1 MNGPCLLAFTTMPF
15 FHYRA
20 LDELRED
27 IGRRGL
33 AVELHGG
40 ASRLAGSVAIG
51 HRTLGNRLAVHP
63 MEGCDGN
70 LDGTPGPL
78 TFRRW
83 RRFAEGG
90 AALLWGEATAVLPEA
105 RANTRQL
112 LISPATAPE
121 LKRLLRE
128 TRAARRARFGA
139 DSEFLVGMQLTHSGR
154 WSHEAPIIAQHAAAL
169 DAVRGSDGARL
180 LSDADLERL
189 EDQFVD
195 AAVLARDIGFD
206 FIDIKQ
212 CHTYL
217 LNELL
222 GSRGRDGRY
231 GGDYDNRTRFVRD
244 VFAKI
249 RAQLGDSIML
259 ATRMNVFDGIP
270 YRAAADGIGAPAA
283 VARPYLDAW
292 GTDADQPTGPDLA
305 EPLRLIGDL
314 GQLGLA
320 LVNVSM
326 GSPYYNPHVGR
337 PFEKAPVGGYQPP
350 EHPLAGVERHIRLTA
365 AVQSAYPDLPVVGTG
380 YSWLRHFALHAGEAS
395 VAAGGVTMVGLGRGA
410 LAYPDF
416 AIDALERG
424 GMQRDKSCIG
434 VSYCTALMRA
444 KHNDLGQYETGCVP
458 RDRMYADVFKAA
470 QGAAKRP

>member
-1 MNGPCLLAFTTMPF
+1 MPF
-15 FHYRA
+15 FHYRS
-20 LDELRED
+20 LEELRDD
-27 IGRRGL
+27 IARRGL
-33 AVELHGG
+33 ALRLSDD
-40 ASRLAGSVAIG
+40 ASFLSQRVTIG
-51 HRTLGNRLAVHP
+51 RHTAGNRLAIHP

-90 AALLWGEATAVLPEA
+90 ASLLWGEATAVLPEA

-112 LISPATAPE
+112 LISPETAPA
-121 LKRLLRE
+121 LMRLLDE
-128 TRAARRARFGA
+128 TRAARRARFGS
-139 DSEFLVGMQLTHSGR
+139 DGEFLVGMQLTHSGR
-154 WSHEAPIIAQHAAAL
+154 WSHDAPIIAHRAPVL
-169 DAVRGSDGARL
+169 DAIRGGGAQL
-180 LSDADLERL
+180 LSDAALERL

-195 AAVLARDIGFD
+195 AATLARDAGFD
-206 FIDIKQ
+206 FVDVKQ

-222 GSRGRDGRY
+222 GARSREGRY
-231 GGDYDNRTRFVRD
+231 GGSYENRTRFVRN

-249 RAQLGDSIML
+249 RAKVGDTVML

-270 YRAAADGIGAPAA
+270 YRPSDEGIGAPVA
-283 VARPYLDAW
+283 VERPYLDAW
-292 GTDADQPTGPDLA
+292 GTAANQPTEPDLT
-305 EPLRLIGDL
+305 EPLRLVADL
-314 GQLGLA
+314 RQLGLA
-320 LVNVSM
+320 LVNVSI
-326 GSPYYNPHVGR
+326 GSPYYNPHIGR
-337 PFEKAPVGGYQPP
+337 PFEKAPVGGYHPP
-350 EHPLAGVERHIRLTA
+350 EHPLDGVERHVRLTA
-365 AVQSAYPDLPVVGTG
+365 AVQGANPDLPVIGTG

-444 KHNDLGQYETGCVP
+444 KHNEMGQYETGCVP
-458 RDRMYADVFKAA
+458 RDRMYAGVFKQA
-470 QGAAKRP
+470 QAAAK